1 MFIVAKYRDGLVFKE
16 ETMCIILTM
25 FLFENSIITDSTGS
39 VVQLSRVYTT
49 VIFLFLLKVRNYYF
63 CVFGRDLGEG

>member
-25 FLFENSIITDSTGS
+25 FLFEKNMFMDSAGS
-39 VVQLSRVYTT
+39 VVQL
-49 VIFLFLLKVRNYYF
+49 
-63 CVFGRDLGEG
+63 